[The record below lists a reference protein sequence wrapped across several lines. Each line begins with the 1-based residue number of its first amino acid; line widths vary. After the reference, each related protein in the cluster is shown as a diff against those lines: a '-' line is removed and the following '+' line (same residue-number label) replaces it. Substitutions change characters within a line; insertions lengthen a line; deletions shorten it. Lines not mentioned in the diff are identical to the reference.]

1 MKVTPQLVK
10 DVYDKADCLYS
21 HEQVDAAITLLADQL
36 TQTFYDTNPII
47 LCVMTGGLVVA
58 SELLLKLHFP
68 LQLDYIHATR
78 YGDETAGNELKWLV
92 SPRQPLGGR
101 NVLIVDD
108 ILDEGYTLQAII
120 EYCRSCGVADVKSAV
135 LVDKQHDRR
144 GGLAAADF
152 YALKVPDRY
161 VFGYGM
167 DYKGYLRNVPGIY
180 AAQKEHE

>member
-78 YGDETAGNELKWLV
+78 YGDDTVGNELKWLV

-108 ILDEGYTLQAII
+108 ILDEGYTLQV
-120 EYCRSCGVADVKSAV
+120 YPPKV
-135 LVDKQHDRR
+135 LIRQSIRKRR
-144 GGLAAADF
+144 
-152 YALKVPDRY
+152 
-161 VFGYGM
+161 
-167 DYKGYLRNVPGIY
+167 DYDMNTSF
-180 AAQKEHE
+180 